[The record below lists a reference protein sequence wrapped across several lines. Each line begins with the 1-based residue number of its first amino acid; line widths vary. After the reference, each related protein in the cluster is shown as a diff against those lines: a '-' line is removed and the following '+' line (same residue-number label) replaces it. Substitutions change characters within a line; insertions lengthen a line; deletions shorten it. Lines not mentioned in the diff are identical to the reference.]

1 MQTPE
6 NLTMIAGFDI
16 TKLESIQLILIVT
29 ADEDQRRDKK
39 SPYTLWY
46 KMQNPYGSI
55 IAHSYP
61 VNYIH
66 YCIESQGV
74 C

>member
-39 SPYTLWY
+39 SPYALSGIRCKTLT
-46 KMQNPYGSI
+46 
-55 IAHSYP
+55 
-61 VNYIH
+61 VL
-66 YCIESQGV
+66 
-74 C
+74 